1 MKISRILIGVFFAF
15 ILCSSTL
22 DALCVKVTK
31 ANLRTGPGTNYE
43 VGWTVYK
50 YMPFEKVGM
59 SLSGNWYAVK
69 DVDSTVLWIYR
80 NLLTSKYRC
89 AVVNTEGVN
98 VRTGPGVQYGKRF
111 GKPMEKYYSARIL
124 KKKGAWLKIIDGDNE
139 TGWIRKDYVW
149 IR

>member
-43 VGWTVYK
+43 IGWTVYK
-50 YMPFEKVGM
+50 YMPFEKVGV
-59 SLSGNWYAVK
+59 SLSGNWCAVK
-69 DVDSTVLWIYR
+69 DVDNTVLWIYR
-80 NLLTSKYRC
+80 NLLTNKYRC

-98 VRTGPGVQYGKRF
+98 VRTGPGAHYEKRF
-111 GKPMEKYYSARIL
+111 RKPMEKYYSARIL
-124 KKKGAWLKIIDGDNE
+124 KRKGPWIKIIDGDNE
-139 TGWIRKDYVW
+139 TGWIHKDYVW